1 MDIIDY
7 SKWIPD
13 ADDVVYF
20 TKYLQDY
27 IDHKER
33 ECKEDA
39 SEQREMLNIIVSNG
53 ISDQV
58 KLYIQDDYVSL
69 YDCVD
74 GDIEEYYTDV
84 HMIKKVLGI
93 C

>member
-1 MDIIDY
+1 MDY

-13 ADDVVYF
+13 EDDVAYF

-27 IDHKER
+27 AEYKEN

-39 SEQREMLNIIVSNG
+39 SEQREMLDILVSNG
-53 ISDQV
+53 ITDQV
-58 KLYIQDDYVSL
+58 KNYIQDDYVLL

-84 HMIKKVLGI
+84 QMIKKVLGME
-93 C
+93 